1 MDQRRTSAGELAR
14 GRKFER
20 GWNSRTGNRRTGTT
34 GPSLRLLS
42 PKGAKAQG
50 FRSLSRY
57 TVRRFAGGNVRHTYS
72 ATTGRVARSERYR
85 SGNGGLHRSLCGP
98 PSDICGGCLYAPRA
112 RASRRHWFQG
122 EVRRNP
128 FAGGT
133 GTARVNFLTCHQTDN
148 IRFAT
153 SGGASTLCNE
163 YGYETRARTNLQRD
177 AWPFCA
183 IGKTLLC

>member
-72 ATTGRVARSERYR
+72 ATTRRVARSERYR
-85 SGNGGLHRSLCGP
+85 SGNGRLHPSLRRP
-98 PSDICGGCLYAPRA
+98 SSDICGGCLYAPCA
-112 RASRRHWFQG
+112 RASRRHRLQSA
-122 EVRRNP
+122 VRRNP
-128 FAGGT
+128 FAGRT
-133 GTARVNFLTCHQTDN
+133 GIADGRCFTDLQAG
-148 IRFAT
+148 ITRSAAP
-153 SGGASTLCNE
+153 SGASAVFHEHGL
-163 YGYETRARTNLQRD
+163 ETRAHASL
-177 AWPFCA
+177 
-183 IGKTLLC
+183 